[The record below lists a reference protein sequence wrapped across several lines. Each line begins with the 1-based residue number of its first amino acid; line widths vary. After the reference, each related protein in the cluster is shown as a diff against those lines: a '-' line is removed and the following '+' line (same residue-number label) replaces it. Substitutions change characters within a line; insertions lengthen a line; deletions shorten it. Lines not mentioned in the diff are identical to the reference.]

1 MCFCLILSCCFQA
14 IYVIVHWCLC
24 ASVMDLRMQA
34 LSGVIYHAQT
44 QTLSHCFIYNIC
56 IDTMLYMYNGVCVAV
71 WIKCGFPPFHLLG
84 SPQPK
89 SWRVIH
95 KWSQLICLLAEVCNL
110 YLIVSCMYCCT
121 YVLMFLERVLVV
133 VLFVCVCVIVL
144 HICIVVSW
152 ESPCQV
158 VVCTIE
164 GGAELR
170 TICVA
175 SVILSVYVF
184 VIVWCLQGPRPWT
197 SSSYHGCNA
206 SATSRGEDQWGQMSC
221 ICYSCW

>member
-1 MCFCLILSCCFQA
+1 MLLYIGV
-14 IYVIVHWCLC
+14 YVQVQWTSECRHW
-24 ASVMDLRMQA
+24 V
-34 LSGVIYHAQT
+34 G
-44 QTLSHCFIYNIC
+44 NIC

-71 WIKCGFPPFHLLG
+71 WMKWKCNFHPSHLLG
-84 SPQPK
+84 KKFQ
-89 SWRVIH
+89 SWRAIH
-95 KWSQLICLLAEVCNL
+95 KLSQLICLLAEVCNL
-110 YLIVSCMYCCT
+110 YLIVLYMHCCV
-121 YVLMFLERVLVV
+121 Y
-133 VLFVCVCVIVL
+133 VCVIVL

-152 ESPCQV
+152 ESPCSCVIFQV

-197 SSSYHGCNA
+197 SSSCPGCNA
-206 SATSRGEDQWGQMSC
+206 SVTFRWEYHEGTMSC
-221 ICYSCW
+221 ICYCCW